1 MINQV
6 NTYAEKHGFEEM
18 LTGGGCTAFTN
29 TFEMPDNSMFLI
41 TEEDGCN
48 VPETMDEACVVGRY
62 TDGMDVCL
70 ATRKGTFDQ
79 CIEIAL
85 EAKENW
91 ENAEHYS
98 MEILCY
104 HNERVDTIKDITHE
118 NK

>member
-41 TEEDGCN
+41 TDEDGCD
-48 VPETMDEACVVGRY
+48 VPKAMDEACIVGCY
-62 TDGMDVCL
+62 TDGMDVCF
-70 ATRKGTFDQ
+70 ASCKGTFAQ

-85 EAKENW
+85 RMAMQLAIEELPPFGDVIGDYARKQG
-91 ENAEHYS
+91 S
-98 MEILCY
+98 SDL
-104 HNERVDTIKDITHE
+104 
-118 NK
+118 